1 MENREA
7 RRRVAERYV
16 TSARLVLLW
25 ERVWLA
31 MWPGVG
37 IVGIGMIIAL
47 LGLFSIIP
55 GYVHAILLLIFFVSA
70 GYFFWSTFSRVRGP
84 NWVDGA
90 RRVERDS
97 DLPNRPITEGTD
109 KVAAGKGDP
118 FAEKLWRAHIIRLL
132 ASAQRLT
139 LKLPKPNLWSVDP
152 RGLRFAVLAG
162 VVLGFVVAGPRS
174 GERLVSG
181 LLPVFAEA
189 LDTSVFVA
197 WVAPP
202 SYTQLPPRS
211 LTDSTLMQKDDV
223 MSAPINSTLVMR
235 LRGTDNQPEID
246 VRPVPKDGQPIFT
259 KGDAGFE
266 AKVVVDQPSPDA

>member
-31 MWPGVG
+31 MWPGIG

-55 GYVHAILLLIFFVSA
+55 GYVHAILLLIFFASA
-70 GYFFWSTFSRVRGP
+70 GYFFWSTFSKVRGP
-84 NWVDGA
+84 GWVDGA

-118 FAEKLWRAHIIRLL
+118 FAEKLWRSHIIRLL

-139 LKLPKPNLWSVDP
+139 LKLPKPNMASRDP
-152 RGLRFAVLAG
+152 RGLRFAVLIG
-162 VVLGFVVAGPRS
+162 VVIGFVVAGPRS

-181 LLPVFAEA
+181 LLPVFAEGI
-189 LDTSVFVA
+189 DTSVFVA

-211 LTDSTLMQKDDV
+211 LTDT
-223 MSAPINSTLVMR
+223 R
-235 LRGTDNQPEID
+235 R
-246 VRPVPKDGQPIFT
+246 
-259 KGDAGFE
+259 
-266 AKVVVDQPSPDA
+266 